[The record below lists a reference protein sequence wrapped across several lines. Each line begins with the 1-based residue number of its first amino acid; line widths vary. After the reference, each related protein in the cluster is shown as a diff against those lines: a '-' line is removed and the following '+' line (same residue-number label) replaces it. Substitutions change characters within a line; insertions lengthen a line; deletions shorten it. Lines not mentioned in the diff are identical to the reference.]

1 MALIYDGT
9 SGITFNDG
17 TQVGSASQMGI
28 RNRIINGHM
37 IIDQRN
43 AGTNIVPTGNQYS
56 VDRWVYATNTAS
68 KMNIKQ
74 NQGGVTP
81 PAGFTN
87 YLGANTATAYTVTS
101 SDYFAFIQNIE
112 GYNCFDLAWGTAGAK
127 TCTLSFWVQSS
138 LTGTFG
144 GAINATSTPYTYPF
158 TYTIN
163 SANTW
168 QYVTILIPGLTSGTM
183 NLTNGVGLQVWFGMG
198 VGSTYSAAPGA
209 WTSGNY
215 LSATGGTS
223 VVGTNG
229 ATFYITGVQFEKGS
243 VATPFDFRLYGKEL
257 LMCQRYYAK
266 SYAQGTVPGTASIY
280 NGALQSYVGTGSSGA
295 SLPFRFP
302 VSMRA
307 VPTITFYDLAGTSGK
322 VYANGNG
329 VTPDAQTSY
338 YGTDGAYFGQTSVT
352 SGGVQLLAQYTAS
365 AEL

>member
-1 MALIYDGT
+1 
-9 SGITFNDG
+9 
-17 TQVGSASQMGI
+17 MGI

-37 IIDQRN
+37 MIDQRAAGGSFTPTSTTSRTYGTCDRWGTYITVASKFTIQQN
-43 AGTNIVPTGNQYS
+43 AGS
-56 VDRWVYATNTAS
+56 
-68 KMNIKQ
+68 
-74 NQGGVTP
+74 VTP
-81 PAGFTN
+81 PAGFVN
-87 YLGANTATAYTVTS
+87 YLGITSSSAYSTVSSDLNLLQQPIEGFNFADLNFGSSNAKTVT
-101 SDYFAFIQNIE
+101 I
-112 GYNCFDLAWGTAGAK
+112 
-127 TCTLSFWVQSS
+127 SFWVYSS

-144 GAINATSTPYTYPF
+144 GSLANFSASRFYPF
-158 TYTIN
+158 VYTIN

-168 QYVTILIPGLTSGTM
+168 QYITITIPGDTTGTWVGA
-183 NLTNGVGLQVWFGMG
+183 TNSVGAYLNFHIS
-198 VGSTYSAAPGA
+198 VGSTNSAAPGS
-209 WTSGNY
+209 WTSSTGWGANG
-215 LSATGGTS
+215 ATNITS
-223 VVGTNG
+223 VNG
-229 ATFYITGVQFEKGS
+229 ATFYVTGVQFEKGS